1 MRLTLRFVIAALL
14 AFPLFADT
22 SYTAERSVAKLADG
36 VYEIRHEDPQPGWVN
51 GNTTV
56 IVGSRDVFVVDSCQF
71 ASAAKE
77 DIEQIRRWTD
87 KPVRYL
93 LNTHWHL
100 DHNGG
105 NAAYME
111 AFPGLAIIAQVQTK
125 KMIDDQVSQMVG
137 QIPANVHTAQQQAEK
152 VLQIGKVG
160 DRPLS
165 DAGRKMR
172 ERALARSATL
182 LDDVK
187 SFVYQPPTLIFRD
200 DLTIDL
206 GGREVQVKF
215 LGRGN
220 TGGDA
225 IAYLPKEKILAT
237 GDLVVHPVPY
247 TFDGYPTEWI
257 ETLDRLAA
265 LDAQTIVPGHGE
277 VLHDRTYILQ
287 LRDLMKSA
295 VAQIE
300 AQLRKND
307 DVSLDD
313 VKKAVDVKA
322 QRDAALAG
330 DTADAGFFDYAI
342 DSFIGYAYHE
352 AKQR

>member
-1 MRLTLRFVIAALL
+1 
-14 AFPLFADT
+14 
-22 SYTAERSVAKLADG
+22 
-36 VYEIRHEDPQPGWVN
+36 VN

-77 DIEQIRRWTD
+77 DIAQIRQWTD

-111 AFPGLAIIAQVQTK
+111 AFPGLAIIAQAQTK
-125 KMIDDQVSQMVG
+125 KMMDEQVSQMVG
-137 QIPANVHTAQQQAEK
+137 QIPANVHDAQQLAEK
-152 VLQIGKVG
+152 VLQSGKVG

-172 ERALARSATL
+172 EHALARSATL
-182 LDDVK
+182 LEDVK
-187 SFVYQPPTLIFRD
+187 SFVYQPPTLVFRAGVSPSEC

-257 ETLDRLAA
+257 ATLDRLAS
-265 LDAQTIVPGHGE
+265 LDAETIVPGHGE
-277 VLHDRTYILQ
+277 VLHDKTYIVQ
-287 LRDLMKSA
+287 LRDLMKSV
-295 VAQIE
+295 VAQVE
-300 AQLRKND
+300 AQLRVKD
-307 DVSLDD
+307 DVSLED

-322 QRDAALAG
+322 QRDAMLG
-330 DTADAGFFDYAI
+330 DDTADAGFFDYAV
-342 DSFIGYAYHE
+342 DSLIGYAYHE